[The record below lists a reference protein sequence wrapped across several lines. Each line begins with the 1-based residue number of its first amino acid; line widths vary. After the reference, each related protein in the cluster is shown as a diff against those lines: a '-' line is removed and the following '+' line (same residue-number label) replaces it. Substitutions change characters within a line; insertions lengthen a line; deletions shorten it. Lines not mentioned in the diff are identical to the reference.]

1 MIVLIINELEDLVLL
16 VALGERS
23 GERRVKLSLI
33 FIQARVQWLTRSDR
47 SEALAH
53 HDAPGLGYHEVAG
66 GGEGSGCVDAVLVL
80 FRAER
85 GEG

>member
-23 GERRVKLSLI
+23 GERRVQLSLI

-47 SEALAH
+47 SEAITH
-53 HDAPGLGYHEVAG
+53 HDAPRLGNHEVAG

-80 FRAER
+80 LRAER

>member
-23 GERRVKLSLI
+23 GERRVQLSLI

-53 HDAPGLGYHEVAG
+53 HDAPRLGNHEVAG
-66 GGEGSGCVDAVLVL
+66 GGEGGGCVDAVLVL
-80 FRAER
+80 LRAER

>member
-1 MIVLIINELEDLVLL
+1 MIVLIINELENLVLL

-23 GERRVKLSLI
+23 WERRVQLSLI
-33 FIQARVQWLTRSDR
+33 FIQARVQWLTRSER
-47 SEALAH
+47 SETITH
-53 HDAPGLGYHEVAG
+53 HDAPRLGNHEVAG

>member
-23 GERRVKLSLI
+23 RERRVQLSLI

-47 SEALAH
+47 SEAITH
-53 HDAPGLGYHEVAG
+53 HDAPGLGYHEIAG

-80 FRAER
+80 LRAER

>member
-23 GERRVKLSLI
+23 RERRVQLSLI

-47 SEALAH
+47 SEVSAH
-53 HDAPGLGYHEVAG
+53 HDAPRLGNHEVAG
-66 GGEGSGCVDAVLVL
+66 GGEGGGCVDAVLVL